1 MKYPTPKY
9 VMIGDS
15 ITQDGSWNELLER
28 DDIMNRGIAGDTSS
42 GVLNRVDRLEDNIE
56 KAFVMVGIN
65 DLIWNRSVDHVFNN
79 YIQILDRLRVE
90 NITPIVQSTLYTGR
104 ESASRYN
111 GHVKALNDK
120 VKEYCEKEN
129 IKFIDLNDILS
140 SYGQLDDQYT
150 IDGVHLEARA
160 YILWAESIKDSL

>member
-1 MKYPTPKY
+1 
-9 VMIGDS
+9 MIGDS
-15 ITQDGSWNELLER
+15 ITEDGSWNELLER
-28 DDIMNRGIAGDTSS
+28 DDIMNRGMAGDTSS

-65 DLIWNRSVDHVFNN
+65 DLIWNRSVNHVFNN
-79 YIQILDRLRVE
+79 YIQILDRLRTKG
-90 NITPIVQSTLYTGR
+90 ITPIVQSTLYTGR
-104 ESASRYN
+104 ESAGRYN
-111 GHVKALNDK
+111 GHVKTLNDK
-120 VKEYCEKEN
+120 LKRYCEKEN